1 MALRSV
7 SSKGSNNGI
16 LNDRVEPRG
25 DVAVT
30 DLLEQVATAVPN
42 HIRMPLAENYVGLVD
57 ATEKALDRMRE
68 EESLPETLIDRKA
81 REIRQSIRRKL
92 RQIALTETPW
102 DLGEH
107 SRLSPALPESAD
119 PAPTFIDDSDPTP
132 ATGKIKQNLRRLALS
147 DRTNRDPYLHA
158 PSGKAEKYPAQVLV
172 KLRMSALDE
181 DIRDK
186 SRIAPAYID
195 TGAHFTAV
203 SASLLDVKLDI
214 KGVAGH
220 TFNIIAVVCE
230 KLPNDFQGVLLGQHT
245 FLDSME
251 FKLTPSRILRARNP
265 VEEEG
270 LGAADVWGWID
281 ITCFADTEDRVF
293 SFDED

>member
-1 MALRSV
+1 M
-7 SSKGSNNGI
+7 
-16 LNDRVEPRG
+16 
-25 DVAVT
+25 T

-203 SASLLDVKLDI
+203 SASLVSPAFWKYLKER
-214 KGVAGH
+214 KGTPGYSWTLSWTSRV
-220 TFNIIAVVCE
+220 
-230 KLPNDFQGVLLGQHT
+230 LPVIR
-245 FLDSME
+245 SISS
-251 FKLTPSRILRARNP
+251 PSSPKSSPTTSR
-265 VEEEG
+265 G
-270 LGAADVWGWID
+270 
-281 ITCFADTEDRVF
+281 F
-293 SFDED
+293 SWASTRF